1 MQYIGFGDI
10 ALGQCGFA
18 VAQRM
23 HALFGVFTQRINRG
37 DVARR
42 QHQRKTDKKHR
53 CDRPHHTGVQR
64 AVSSF
69 AGGILAEQ
77 AAQQKRRCKRTE
89 CLADKP
95 DEHPYKA
102 INGNRTASAAARTQP
117 RYERAQH
124 CQKQCEGD
132 DVACEVC
139 RRQQCRA
146 ALMRRIPTRDKAIH
160 PAHTAGKRVAGDKAD
175 RQKNKPRH
183 SRPGTVYVLFRTEII
198 PCDAAQK
205 HRDGTAERQDEKTL

>member
-102 INGNRTASAAARTQP
+102 INGNRTASAAARDNCPVPAVMP
-117 RYERAQH
+117 R
-124 CQKQCEGD
+124 
-132 DVACEVC
+132 V
-139 RRQQCRA
+139 
-146 ALMRRIPTRDKAIH
+146 
-160 PAHTAGKRVAGDKAD
+160 
-175 RQKNKPRH
+175 
-183 SRPGTVYVLFRTEII
+183 
-198 PCDAAQK
+198 
-205 HRDGTAERQDEKTL
+205 